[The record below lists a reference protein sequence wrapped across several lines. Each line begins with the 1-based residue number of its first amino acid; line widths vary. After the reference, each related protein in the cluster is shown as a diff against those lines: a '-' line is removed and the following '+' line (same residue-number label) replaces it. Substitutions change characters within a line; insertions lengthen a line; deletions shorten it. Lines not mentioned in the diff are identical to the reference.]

1 MSKKSKRVRLLTA
14 VIAAVM
20 LISTVMTVT
29 LSASGTTYYGSSPSI
44 SDVTGSLDIG
54 TEHLLNQSVMYKLPD
69 TVDAEDE
76 ISIIIKTQSA
86 TLLDAYDKSGSN
98 LSFTEYVLTD
108 EAESIRKDILAESNT
123 LREGLNGIDYQLGE
137 SYNVVMSGF
146 EITTKAGNFEQI
158 CKAMAGKATV
168 IVGEVYE
175 AEETKLVENSV
186 NVYDTGIFR

>member
-108 EAESIRKDILAESNT
+108 EADSIRKDILAESNT
-123 LREGLNGIDYQLGE
+123 LREGLNGIDY
-137 SYNVVMSGF
+137 
-146 EITTKAGNFEQI
+146 
-158 CKAMAGKATV
+158 
-168 IVGEVYE
+168 
-175 AEETKLVENSV
+175 
-186 NVYDTGIFR
+186 